1 MKNTNNTNNTQDKIK
16 FQEIQGKTDAFQYA
30 SEWHLPKVP
39 FFRMWE
45 HNSQDEKKCVKL
57 AVALQGVFNGANE
70 TVPFKVLDLALQG
83 NEYLAETSIGNFIL
97 KYEEEEEIVE
107 VTKTKK
113 TIKKEKEVVE
123 PQIKDVQNVQSEV
136 VEPQVQK
143 VQEEKIEIKENRG
156 FSLRLFG
163 KEILGWN

>member
-1 MKNTNNTNNTQDKIK
+1 MNNTNNTQDKIK

-45 HNSQDEKKCVKL
+45 HNCQDEKKCVKL

-113 TIKKEKEVVE
+113 TIKKEKVVE
-123 PQIKDVQNVQSEV
+123 PQIKDVQEEVQSEV
-136 VEPQVQK
+136 VEPQVKK
-143 VQEEKIEIKENRG
+143 VKEVKEVKENKRG